1 MTSGSGRL
9 EKITSCSDSEAT
21 REGFGP
27 RARRPAARPQFRS
40 SARIT
45 LQTDAEANHARC
57 DLPVDC
63 VVAHGIRAG
72 ARTHSTP
79 QRTTGAPAVPGAV
92 AAGSRHR
99 RGLPVWQAPAP
110 EPFGEPLA

>member
-9 EKITSCSDSEAT
+9 EKITSCSAS
-21 REGFGP
+21 
-27 RARRPAARPQFRS
+27 RAS
-40 SARIT
+40 SARIALLT
-45 LQTDAEANHARC
+45 EGEAEHARC

-72 ARTHSTP
+72 ARTHSPP
-79 QRTTGAPAVPGAV
+79 QRTAGAAAFPGAV